1 MSLLDKQENS
11 KKRHYTTLIEKAAN
25 LSDRLESDITALKTE
40 EAQWRWKRHKQSRQL
55 QVETEALEAKKSEVS
70 LAKKRLERKQSAVT
84 VGCEMVQQKSEALAT
99 VRAKLIVEKLVVF
112 PDCNKS
118 NFFFACFP
126 FVHSISFVSFP
137 S

>member
-1 MSLLDKQENS
+1 MSLLDKQQNS
-11 KKRHYTTLIEKAAN
+11 KKRHYKTLIEKAAN

-40 EAQWRWKRHKQSRQL
+40 EAQWCWKRHKQSRQL

-99 VRAKLIVEKLVVF
+99 VSAKLIVEKLVVF

-118 NFFFACFP
+118 NFLFACFP
-126 FVHSISFVSFP
+126 FAHSISFVSFP